1 MAKGDRIPF
10 KIDRTAS
17 GTLIDKV
24 AEGFRRAIVGGVYVA
39 GDVLPGLVEI
49 AQGLGVSVNVVRAA
63 SRQLVK
69 EGLIRP
75 RRHLGSVVQP
85 RTGRVKRGR
94 VLVAISGTRA
104 SNFINILS
112 CSASDLLMKHG
123 YLVTEIVVPDAASR
137 RDYTQLRL
145 ELADRP
151 DLVLLTCAQD
161 AGLCR
166 EVAAFGLPFIA
177 YGHKRPRARTA
188 VGFVRED
195 LEGGVDD
202 FVAQCVRCGVRR
214 VLVVRA
220 WRERGVVES
229 LLEKA
234 GITVETHQ
242 FESERLYNKV
252 EEVQRAGLDWCRE
265 WLGASRSALP
275 DLMAFPDD
283 DVLAAG
289 ALTALL
295 EAGVRVPEDLEVV
308 ALAHKGIG
316 PVFVKPLS
324 RFEIDAAAFGD
335 RMARYAFEFL
345 NGRKIPPEVV
355 ASATY
360 VAGGSFPDDVS
371 QKRFPGRRR

>member
-1 MAKGDRIPF
+1 MVQSKPNMAKGDRIPF

-24 AEGFRRAIVGGVYVA
+24 AEGFRRAIVGGGYAA

-85 RTGRVKRGR
+85 RTGQTKRGR
-94 VLVAISGTRA
+94 VLIVISGTRA

-112 CSASDLLMKHG
+112 CSVSDLLMKHG

-202 FVAQCVRCGVRR
+202 FVAQCVRCCVRR

-220 WRERGVVES
+220 WREGGVVEN

-234 GITVETHQ
+234 GIAVETHQ
-242 FESERLYNKV
+242 FESERYYGSV
-252 EEVQRAGLDWCRE
+252 ESIQRAGLDWCRE
-265 WLGASRSALP
+265 WLETGRSDLP
-275 DLMAFPDD
+275 DLVVFPDD
-283 DVLAAG
+283 DFLAAG
-289 ALTALL
+289 VLSALL
-295 EAGVRVPEDLEVV
+295 EAGVRVPKDLAVV
-308 ALAHKGIG
+308 TLANKGLG

-360 VAGGSFPDDVS
+360 VQGESFPEAS
-371 QKRFPGRRR
+371 